1 MKEFVEKLIGRLEEY
16 QENNTF
22 CKSEDDYEL
31 GIFNTCEKAI
41 EIVNQL
47 AEEYNNKDCSQCS
60 RRSWYQK
67 GYADAEKKFAE
78 EYKSK
83 HNDSD
88 LMIVESLP
96 SLYPMKEFE
105 KEALQ
110 RVIYG
115 VKKECNND
123 FCEWSKQGGY
133 NFYLHK
139 TSCGTEDTFMLTY
152 ADDEKLIDFDFV
164 KMYKKSVDESDRP
177 DAEGCARIPALRKV
191 FHHRRAQFL
200 RCLFPQCDPAQP

>member
-1 MKEFVEKLIGRLEEY
+1 MKEFVEKPIEMLEDTHIWNE
-16 QENNTF
+16 ENQMNIV
-22 CKSEDDYEL
+22 KLDE
-31 GIFNTCEKAI
+31 AV

-67 GYADAEKKFAE
+67 GYADAEKKYAE

-83 HNDSD
+83 HNDND
-88 LMIVESLP
+88 LMILESLP
-96 SLYPMKEFE
+96 SLYQIKGFE
-105 KEALQ
+105 EEALQ

-123 FCEWSKQGGY
+123 FCEWSKQGSY

-139 TSCGTEDTFMLTY
+139 TSCGTEDTF
-152 ADDEKLIDFDFV
+152 DDSYV
-164 KMYKKSVDESDRP
+164 YCPYCGKK
-177 DAEGCARIPALRKV
+177 IKIIK
-191 FHHRRAQFL
+191 
-200 RCLFPQCDPAQP
+200 